1 LEGETLTHQLPTAP
15 APLPRFEV
23 REING
28 VIEVFAPTEP
38 A

>member
-1 LEGETLTHQLPTAP
+1 LPVAP
-15 APLPRFEV
+15 PPLPKFHV

-28 VIEVFAPTEP
+28 VIEVFAPTKS

>member
-1 LEGETLTHQLPTAP
+1 MPIAP
-15 APLPRFEV
+15 PPLPKFQV

-28 VIEVFAPTEP
+28 VIEVFAPTKP